1 MALGELALDE
11 TGQITGT
18 RVLSTDASGTNVEIS
33 LATTGT
39 IRGVAETCMW
49 TYTTLQRPDG
59 SLYGAGN
66 GVLTTANGDVI
77 HLIGHG
83 SGKVNPGGTIRFLT
97 MLHHHGATGDNADL
111 NTIALAGEYEVAPDG
126 TATNK
131 CWEWK

>member
-1 MALGELALDE
+1 ML
-11 TGQITGT
+11 
-18 RVLSTDASGTNVEIS
+18 SGTN
-33 LATTGT
+33 
-39 IRGVAETCMW
+39 RGVPHTTMW
-49 TYTTLQRPDG
+49 TYTTLTQSDG
-59 SLYGAGN
+59 SMYGHGTA
-66 GVLTTANGDVI
+66 VLTTESGDVV

-97 MLHHHGATGDNADL
+97 MLHPHGAPGDNADL